1 MPFSRMDAPP
11 FKTNRARG
19 KPITEDD
26 LRAAWK
32 FARARAGID
41 RKVTPHQFRDL
52 LHTEAITETHL
63 EKHYADFL
71 TGHTVDPLQYT
82 QLYEKPERVLEAWGK
97 WRNYLDTGPRVATK
111 EELTVRDQKIQELQQ
126 GIDQQGQLIEQLT
139 AAIKQLQQAN
149 AKTKT

>member
-1 MPFSRMDAPP
+1 MPFSKMDAPA

-32 FARARAGID
+32 FARSRAGID

-52 LHTEAITETHL
+52 LHTEALTEIQL

-82 QLYEKPERVLEAWGK
+82 QLYEKPERVAQAWSRWRSYLEH
-97 WRNYLDTGPRVATK
+97 GPVTQIGLEMLMSNK
-111 EELTVRDQKIQELQQ
+111 ELMKQFVENPIFQDALRKA
-126 GIDQQGQLIEQLT
+126 GAGT
-139 AAIKQLQQAN
+139 A
-149 AKTKT
+149 